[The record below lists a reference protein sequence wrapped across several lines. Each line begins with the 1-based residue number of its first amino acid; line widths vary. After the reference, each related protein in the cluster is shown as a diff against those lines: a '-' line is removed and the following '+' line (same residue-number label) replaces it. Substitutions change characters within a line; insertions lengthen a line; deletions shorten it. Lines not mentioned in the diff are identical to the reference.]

1 MKVNK
6 KLYENDYRHDNMELE
21 KEDKMALDWLV
32 YALGVIAVVFLVGM
46 FFKYKKHNRYAD
58 KFEDTYPDAK

>member
-1 MKVNK
+1 MT
-6 KLYENDYRHDNMELE
+6 
-21 KEDKMALDWLV
+21 LDCLV
-32 YALGVIAVVFLVGM
+32 FVLGLVAVVFLVVM

>member
-1 MKVNK
+1 M
-6 KLYENDYRHDNMELE
+6 MS
-21 KEDKMALDWLV
+21 LDWLV
-32 YALGVIAVVFLVGM
+32 YALGVVAVVFLVTM

>member
-1 MKVNK
+1 MT
-6 KLYENDYRHDNMELE
+6 
-21 KEDKMALDWLV
+21 LDWLV
-32 YALGVIAVVFLVGM
+32 YVLGVVVVVRKAVM

>member
-1 MKVNK
+1 MT
-6 KLYENDYRHDNMELE
+6 
-21 KEDKMALDWLV
+21 LDWLV
-32 YALGVIAVVFLVGM
+32 YVLGVVAVFLVGM